1 MFPSAAA
8 ASAAFAAPRR
18 VEQEPLAGYTGFVV
32 KPAVTLL
39 ALAFCGCLVTG
50 GGTAPGAGAAG
61 APAPPGAGEPARG
74 GPPPAP
80 PEPAPAP
87 QPEAAASAAAAPQPA
102 AVPEPQPAPQPQQ
115 AAAPAIPSEATLRRL
130 LPDAVKPYTP
140 VPLAGRAVLLLQ
152 DINRD
157 GTPEILAPVA
167 ALSGSSVKPEGL
179 ADYSSAFVEG
189 RPTVP
194 FFLLVLV
201 YRASGLVVASRIEL
215 GERSVFG
222 GLTVVPLTSSGSG
235 PLALVASFYTR
246 AGVEQEWLMFSGPS
260 LRPLSRLG
268 LKDTLASRPKVED
281 IDRNGVI
288 DIVVQE
294 SGVEVGV
301 GYETL
306 LTWYRWNGTRFVE
319 QAAINVVRNLNAFL
333 ARTREQLVSHDWPA
347 LVSHS
352 FAADQLRY
360 YRGQGL
366 SDMQIIMRGLGLAPH
381 YEHVRPEAAL
391 ADIADVVLPQFQENP
406 FSATDERG
414 SYFLLAY
421 RVVESTGASKV
432 IETPLYMLR
441 DPFGERQF
449 FFRIR

>member
-1 MFPSAAA
+1 
-8 ASAAFAAPRR
+8 
-18 VEQEPLAGYTGFVV
+18 
-32 KPAVTLL
+32 
-39 ALAFCGCLVTG
+39 
-50 GGTAPGAGAAG
+50 
-61 APAPPGAGEPARG
+61 
-74 GPPPAP
+74 
-80 PEPAPAP
+80 
-87 QPEAAASAAAAPQPA
+87 
-102 AVPEPQPAPQPQQ
+102 
-115 AAAPAIPSEATLRRL
+115 
-130 LPDAVKPYTP
+130 
-140 VPLAGRAVLLLQ
+140 VLLLQ

-167 ALSGSSVKPEGL
+167 ALTGSSVKPEGL
-179 ADYSSAFVEG
+179 SDYSSVFVEG
-189 RPTVP
+189 RASVP
-194 FFLLVLV
+194 FFLLVLT
-201 YRASGLVVASRIEL
+201 YKPSGLVVASRIEL
-215 GERSVFG
+215 GDRYVFG

-246 AGVEQEWLMFSGPS
+246 AGGEQEWLMFSGPS
-260 LRPLSRLG
+260 LRPVSRLG
-268 LKDTLASRPKVED
+268 LRDTLASRPKVED

-294 SGVEVGV
+294 SGVEAGV

-319 QAAINVVRNLNAFL
+319 QSVINVVRNLNAFL
-333 ARTREQLVSHDWPA
+333 ARTREQLVAHNWRA
-347 LVSHS
+347 LIDHC

-366 SDMQIIMRGLGLAPH
+366 TDMQIVMRGLGLAAR
-381 YEHVRPEAAL
+381 YELVKPEAAL

-441 DPFGERQF
+441 NPFGERQF
-449 FFRIR
+449 FFRIM